1 MVPTIWQDT
10 VIPSAWRLR
19 ITVADQDRIAKNALK
34 LRLTRRRCVQPA
46 ERFFVRPEDC
56 SLVLPVERSL
66 VPLAE
71 CSLVPLAECSLV
83 PLAECSLVL
92 PVECSLVP
100 LAERSLVPV
109 AERSLVPPTNPDS
122 PYQQSSNHWYEV
134 HQELQKPKRRAGH
147 LILLRHIRERPV
159 TAQPGIPTED
169 DCSFEI
175 SGGGWRP
182 PEKLRSHPCAFISFL
197 WEYLRSKCGKTF
209 TRGPKLRSLARR
221 FQDYNSYRPDQPVS
235 SLLFHPFNEK

>member
-56 SLVLPVERSL
+56 FLVRP
-66 VPLAE
+66 AE
-71 CSLVPLAECSLV
+71 CFLV

-100 LAERSLVPV
+100 LAECSLVPVAERSLVPAAERSLVPVAERSLVPV

-197 WEYLRSKCGKTF
+197 C
-209 TRGPKLRSLARR
+209 
-221 FQDYNSYRPDQPVS
+221 
-235 SLLFHPFNEK
+235 